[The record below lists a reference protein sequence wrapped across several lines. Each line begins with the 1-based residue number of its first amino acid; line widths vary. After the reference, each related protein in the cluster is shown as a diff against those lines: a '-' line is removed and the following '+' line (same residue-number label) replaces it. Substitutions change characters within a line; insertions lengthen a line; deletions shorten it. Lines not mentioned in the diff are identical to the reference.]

1 MADGFDMH
9 QRCGDSSL
17 SKFQPGWE
25 EGVATMKS
33 VTTFGIITA
42 AVFCA
47 APLSVHWSPAKSPS
61 LSVDTADARV
71 GRPLTPM
78 SVAGVNRRAH
88 RRAHYGV
95 AAGAAAVGALAAG
108 AASAQGYGYG
118 YDHGYADNAYV
129 DNGYVD
135 NGYVDNGYAAPVAD
149 LAAPAYGYGYGGYGY
164 GAPVYGYAAPAY
176 AAPAPAYTSPTVVIV
191 APSPAYTAAPP
202 VAAGYYGAGVV
213 SQPIYAYA
221 PGYWGG
227 RGYWGRW

>member
-1 MADGFDMH
+1 
-9 QRCGDSSL
+9 
-17 SKFQPGWE
+17 
-25 EGVATMKS
+25 MKS
-33 VTTFGIITA
+33 VTTFGIISA

-61 LSVDTADARV
+61 LSIDTADARV

-88 RRAHYGV
+88 RRAYYGA

-108 AASAQGYGYG
+108 TAAAQGYGYG
-118 YDHGYADNAYV
+118 YDY

-149 LAAPAYGYGYGGYGY
+149 LAPPAYGYYGGYGY
-164 GAPVYGYAAPAY
+164 GAPAYGYAAPAY
-176 AAPAPAYTSPTVVIV
+176 AAPAPAYTSPTVIII
-191 APSPAYTAAPP
+191 APNSAYAATPP
-202 VAAGYYGAGVV
+202 VASGYYGAGVV

-227 RGYWGRW
+227 RGYWRRW